1 MDERTMQRSGT
12 LILVL
17 SLSSVVALALVA
29 CGDDVT
35 PGGRQRLGASS
46 SSGDPSDPD
55 AAGITDGG
63 ADAPVTK
70 QEVRVARAEA
80 EFRKVEQ
87 ELVKT
92 CGGAAGVCHVNGT
105 YAGNPQKFLAGPD
118 AYKSIKTSPGILVK
132 DPYQSTIITKGQHA
146 GPALY
151 GNPLEKQLIDWL
163 ILESLVLAGEDL
175 PSTDPISIVMGPNEV
190 DLSKAATGITGVKLK
205 FDASKIGTILSLTK
219 VRVNAPA
226 GQAVHIQSP
235 KFYRVPA
242 NKDPKDDDI
251 VDPADS
257 FSNADQT
264 MNGGADQTLN
274 PGTVVFSGWQWAE
287 GDKLRIAFF
296 KLEKGVVQEGGVT
309 GACKDP
315 AKFNADLAGLFR
327 GGLSINC
334 TNATCHGAT
343 SQGGGFDLR
352 GILGTPPADLA
363 TGCLNV
369 QQRIS
374 KDNVAN
380 SLILRKINGGLTH
393 NGGTANNAAQLQT
406 ALQTAITGGA
416 IFN

>member
-1 MDERTMQRSGT
+1 MQRSGT

-17 SLSSVVALALVA
+17 CLTSTVAGALMA
-29 CGDDVT
+29 CGDDVA
-35 PGGRQRLGASS
+35 PGGRSRTGASS
-46 SSGDPSDPD
+46 SGNTEDPD
-55 AAGITDGG
+55 SSALSDGG

-80 EFRKVEQ
+80 EFRKVEP
-87 ELVKT
+87 EFVKT
-92 CGGAAGVCHVNGT
+92 CGGASGVCHVNGT
-105 YAGNPQKFLAGPD
+105 YAGNPQKFLAAPD
-118 AYKSIKTSPGILVK
+118 AYKSIKASPGILVK

-175 PSTDPISIVMGPNEV
+175 PTTDPVSIVMGANEI

-205 FDASKIGTILSLTK
+205 FDASKIGSILSLTK
-219 VRVNAPA
+219 VRINAPA
-226 GQAVHIQSP
+226 GQAVHIQGP

-242 NKDPKDDDI
+242 NKNPKDDDI

-264 MNGGADQTLN
+264 INGGADQTLN
-274 PGTVVFSGWQWAE
+274 PGTVVFSGWQWADA
-287 GDKLRIAFF
+287 DKLRIAFF
-296 KLEKGVVQEGGVT
+296 KLEKGVLQEAGVPGT
-309 GACKDP
+309 CKDP
-315 AKFNADLAGLFR
+315 AKFNTDLAGLFR
-327 GGLSINC
+327 GGLSLNC
-334 TNATCHGAT
+334 TNGNCHGT
-343 SQGGGFDLR
+343 NTQGGGFDLR

-369 QQRIS
+369 QQRIN
-374 KDNVAN
+374 KTNVDD
-380 SLILRKINGGLTH
+380 SLIMRKISGGLAHSGNTV
-393 NGGTANNAAQLQT
+393 NAAGQTQLRN
-406 ALQTAITGGA
+406 ALQAAITGNA